1 MLLRMEYIFL
11 YRAEYHSM
19 KYIYYNFFIIHPLMD
34 TLIATMSLLCAFQC
48 YKLSLKILMYTFSK
62 VLNAYLFK
70 VVSAYKVLLM
80 VCYVVI
86 LSVALNCLYLCIF
99 K

>member
-1 MLLRMEYIFL
+1 MLLHMAYFFL
-11 YRAEYHSM
+11 YMAEYHSM

-34 TLIATMSLLCAFQC
+34 TLIATMALLCAFQG

-70 VVSAYKVLLM
+70 VVSAL
-80 VCYVVI
+80 
-86 LSVALNCLYLCIF
+86 
-99 K
+99 

>member
-1 MLLRMEYIFL
+1 MLLHMAYFFL
-11 YRAEYHSM
+11 YMAEYHSL

-34 TLIATMSLLCAFQC
+34 TLIATMALLCAFQ
-48 YKLSLKILMYTFSK
+48 LSLKILMYTFSK